1 MSIITVDN
9 VSKKYSKTTVL
20 NEIRLNIQKGE
31 IVGLIGPSGA
41 GKTTLIKVIMGMEKV
56 NSGTVKVLDNNMP
69 SLSILNKIGYMA

>member
-20 NEIRLNIQKGE
+20 NEISLNIQKGE